1 MAIEAVI
8 FDWAGTTIDYGSR
21 APLLAFQQ
29 TFARYDIALS
39 DAEIRRD
46 MGLDKRQHIR
56 QLLCDP
62 DVAEAIQAAYPQAQ
76 ADQLIDVLFAQFKRH
91 LQMILPQTAQLKPGV
106 AELIT
111 FLAANHIPYG
121 STSGYDADMIAQL
134 LPLVNAQGYHPQVN
148 ITSEQTQGVGRPDPA
163 MNHLAMQQLG
173 VRDPARVLIVGDTV
187 NDVLAAQNAGANAV
201 GIIEG
206 ANLLALSQAQWQ
218 ALSPSAKA
226 EAKTRVRGQYA
237 AAGADVIVSTASDLI
252 QLIRQEADLEVAK

>member
-1 MAIEAVI
+1 MSIEAVI

-29 TFARYDIALS
+29 TFAQYDIALS

-56 QLLCDP
+56 QLLKDP
-62 DVAEAIQAAYPQAQ
+62 QVAQTLQAAYPQLATNE
-76 ADQLIDVLFAQFKRH
+76 LIEALFTQFKRH

-106 AELIT
+106 AELIA
-111 FLAANHIPYG
+111 FLEANHIPYG

-134 LPLVNAQGYHPQVN
+134 LPLVKAQGYAPQVN
-148 ITSEQTQGVGRPDPA
+148 ITSVQTRGVGRPDPA
-163 MNHLAMQQLG
+163 MNRLAMQQLG
-173 VRDPARVLIVGDTV
+173 VRDPARVLIIGDTV

-206 ANLLALSQAQWQ
+206 ANLLAMSQAQWA
-218 ALSPSAKA
+218 ALNDRQKA

-237 AAGADVIVSTASDLI
+237 AAGADVIVSCASDLI
-252 QLIRQEADLEVAK
+252 QLIRQEADLEVAR